1 MDSLFYNFRGEK
13 NLISRPDLE
22 ELEQRLGLQVI
33 KKKTNKPQIY
43 QIQKGKSKMWK
54 CSLIWHLDTLLN
66 FCDNNET
73 DFLGCLKVS
82 AVL

>member
-33 KKKTNKPQIY
+33 KKKNLKYTKFR
-43 QIQKGKSKMWK
+43 KGNPK
-54 CSLIWHLDTLLN
+54 CENIHSFDTL
-66 FCDNNET
+66 T
-73 DFLGCLKVS
+73 PY
-82 AVL
+82 